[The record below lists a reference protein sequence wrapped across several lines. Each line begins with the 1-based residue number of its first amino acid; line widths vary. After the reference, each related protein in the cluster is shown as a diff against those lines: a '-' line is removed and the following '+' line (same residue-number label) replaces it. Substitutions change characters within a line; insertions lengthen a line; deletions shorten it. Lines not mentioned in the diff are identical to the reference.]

1 MIIIE
6 TVGVG
11 QSEVDI
17 IKIADTVCVVL
28 VPGMGD
34 DIQIMKAGIMEIA
47 NVFAINKADKPGVDR
62 VAAEVRLMLDLVKD
76 RSWTPPVHLTVAED
90 GTGVEELVDSLVAHG
105 VFLKENP
112 DGVRREWRRLAFEV
126 EAVLLQSLTRLAE
139 REWSAHRTDEV
150 MNLLLS
156 RRTNPYAVA
165 EDVLRKIL
173 PCDRA
178 DRGATE
184 EEDSPDV
191 AANDG

>member
-1 MIIIE
+1 M
-6 TVGVG
+6 
-11 QSEVDI
+11 
-17 IKIADTVCVVL
+17 
-28 VPGMGD
+28 
-34 DIQIMKAGIMEIA
+34 
-47 NVFAINKADKPGVDR
+47 
-62 VAAEVRLMLDLVKD
+62 
-76 RSWTPPVHLTVAED
+76 
-90 GTGVEELVDSLVAHG
+90 DSLVAHG
-105 VFLKENP
+105 AFLKENP